1 MLLPQYPVI
10 GRFYL
15 QGVDRYVTFSEENG
29 GTKYVLDNGKSGL
42 LPLVS
47 RVKVKEV
54 MSKLFNKPVQPLF
67 YGF

>member
-1 MLLPQYPVI
+1 MLLPQYPVE

-29 GTKYVLDNGKSGL
+29 STKYVLDDGKSGI

-47 RVKVKEV
+47 RIKVKEV
-54 MSKLFNKPVQPLF
+54 MSNLFKKPVQPLF